1 MPPRLST
8 FTSLHSRPLRFF
20 TRRYSHVPIK
30 PTWTTYSLV
39 DVAAPEEITSS
50 QLSHLLRLAALPQP
64 RDCQEEA
71 SLLADL
77 HSQLRFVR
85 RVQEVDTAGAEPL
98 RAVRDETSAARD
110 EATLGLKQLGQA
122 LKDEATLGHYKRP
135 RRGPKEVDNRSVE
148 DWDPLKTASEAAGR
162 YFVVKSGKESAE

>member
-1 MPPRLST
+1 MQPRLSL
-8 FTSLHSRPLRFF
+8 FTSLQSLHLRFL

-39 DVAAPEEITSS
+39 DIAAPEEITPS
-50 QLSHLLRLAALPQP
+50 QLSHLLRLAALSQP
-64 RDCQEEA
+64 RDYQEEA

-85 RVQEVDTAGAEPL
+85 RVQEVDTTGVEPL
-98 RAVRDETSAARD
+98 RVVRDETSAARD
-110 EATLGLKQLGQA
+110 EATLGLKQLGQM
-122 LKDEATLGHYKRP
+122 LKDEATVGHYKRP
-135 RRGPKEVDNRSVE
+135 RRGRKKVDGRSIE

-162 YFVVKSGKESAE
+162 YFIVKSGKESAE